1 MEYYSLNEMVERGTP
16 HFPIS
21 FYNLSWCA
29 QGPIFPYHWHTQWE
43 IVFVKEG
50 SCIVTVDGSKYP
62 ARQGDAF
69 FLLSGQLHTAEA
81 VPPDGCQLISVVF
94 DCDMLIR
101 TTDVCSQYVHWIE
114 TGEMIPLT
122 HYSVVHPD
130 HQDVTRAA
138 EHLMQHMTRQNF
150 GYELLVKAS
159 LYEFLGSVF
168 SHRLYSQTR
177 ESPKSKKQQNINR
190 LKIVMGMIQDHYKD
204 GITLDMLANSVD
216 MSVQH
221 FCRFFKSMTGTSA
234 MDYVNY
240 YRISVACDL
249 LQQGTLSKTEISLE
263 CGFNNL
269 SYFIKTFRKYKG
281 CSPSE
286 YMRE

>member
-1 MEYYSLNEMVERGTP
+1 MEYYSLNEVIERGTP

-21 FYNLSWCA
+21 YYNLPWCS
-29 QGPIFPYHWHTQWE
+29 QGPVCPYHWHTEWE
-43 IVFVKEG
+43 IMYIKEG
-50 SCIVTVDGSKYP
+50 SSTVVIDGTKYE
-62 ARQGDAF
+62 ARQGDCF

-81 VPPDGCQLISVVF
+81 VGSEGCQISSVVF
-94 DCDMLIR
+94 NYDMMVRPKDI
-101 TTDVCSQYVHWIE
+101 CSQYVHWIE
-114 TGEMIPLT
+114 SGEIVPFT
-122 HYSVVHPD
+122 HYSIVHPD
-130 HQDVTRAA
+130 HQDITRAA
-138 EHLMQHMTRQNF
+138 ASLMQCMSRQNF
-150 GYELLVKAS
+150 GYELLVKADLFAFIGS
-159 LYEFLGSVF
+159 IYDHKLYTQHPEPL
-168 SHRLYSQTR
+168 
-177 ESPKSKKQQNINR
+177 KNKKQLNINR
-190 LKIVMGMIQDHYKD
+190 LKTVISMIQEHYKD
-204 GITLDMLANSVD
+204 GITLDMLSNSVG

-249 LQQGTLSKTEISLE
+249 LLQGNMSKTDIAME

-286 YMRE
+286 FMRE